1 MTLDVV
7 ARRKVRSCRVAQ
19 ICAQTCCWRRKA
31 GPIDHETLRGVEP
44 GENVLRAFGVSD
56 KGRIRPTN
64 EDCFAIDESLRLLV
78 VADGM
83 GGHNAGEVA
92 ARLAVDAVMDFF
104 RDGRGAEA
112 GWPFGRDQT
121 LSEAGNLLR
130 TAIHLANM
138 RVLETAV
145 MTDEYAGMGTTI
157 VAALADAGRLSVGHV
172 GDSRLYISSG
182 GALRQVTH
190 DDSWMATVLA
200 QNPEVDPVVLQLH
213 PMRNALTNVV
223 GSRAATEVHVV
234 EETLTG
240 GEILLLTTDGVHGVL
255 DAARMAEL
263 LDESAGADLRRAASR
278 LVETALSRG
287 SRDNCTAI
295 VARYIAS

>member
-1 MTLDVV
+1 M
-7 ARRKVRSCRVAQ
+7 
-19 ICAQTCCWRRKA
+19 
-31 GPIDHETLRGVEP
+31 
-44 GENVLRAFGVSD
+44 LRAFGVSD
-56 KGRIRPTN
+56 KGRTRPTN
-64 EDCFAIDESLRLLV
+64 EDCFAIDETLGLMV

-92 ARLAVDAVMDFF
+92 ARVAVEAVMDFF
-104 RDGRGAEA
+104 RDGRGADA
-112 GWPFGRDQT
+112 GWPFGRDGA

-138 RVLETAV
+138 QVLETAV
-145 MTDEYAGMGTTI
+145 MADAYAGMGTTI
-157 VAALADAGRLSVGHV
+157 VAALIEGGRLSVGHV

-182 GALRQVTH
+182 GTLRQLTR
-190 DDSWMATVLA
+190 DDSWMSSVLA
-200 QNPEVDPVVLQLH
+200 QNPEADPALLEQH

-234 EETLTG
+234 EEALAG
-240 GEILLLTTDGVHGVL
+240 GEILLLTTDGVHGAL
-255 DAARMAEL
+255 DEAGMAQLLLEAAR
-263 LDESAGADLRRAASR
+263 DLPGTASR

-295 VARYIAS
+295 VARYLRS